1 MFFNCLAELKD
12 EKTMEE
18 LRIENSEF
26 LEFSEDVKVQ
36 ELQSLEAI
44 FSSSTKLDYS
54 WLSGV
59 ILIDVSLA
67 KMREILLNICNKIGT
82 GEIKEGTD
90 DVTRESIGAKSSWIK
105 YLPPVELH
113 FKVTE
118 GYPYDEPLDFRIKSD
133 FLDTRKK
140 RDLEAKLSDI
150 WVDFKDQILFTFVD
164 YLQTQLQ
171 EHLDEYVTFPL
182 DCGKDF
188 EKYDR
193 LREYNAWALKRD
205 FEMQTYSCEICQ
217 EDFKGF
223 DCHQFRP
230 CKHVFCADCL
240 FEYFSSLIISGD
252 IDKVHCPH
260 FDCTKH
266 VLEMKSEHLNFG
278 SFQKSFDFKEFKNR
292 IMTPPI
298 SLDTLTTILA
308 SKSKEGQGL
317 VGRYYDLFMK
327 QQFELISRLMPA
339 RLVSCPRVG
348 CPEQII
354 RENMSDPLV
363 VCQKCRY
370 AFCYHCD
377 KVWHGKYKKCDR
389 SSKEGQYM
397 NIPHYSLEK
406 WLENGE
412 GSAERKQL
420 ENMYGKPLIKR
431 MADEYL
437 MDKLFNEMLHD
448 RYQGFMRCPTCDIV
462 VQRLDG
468 CNKMCCSSCRTF
480 FCNLCGLYLDPS
492 RAYDHYNSYS
502 SSCYGKLFEGMP
514 GLDP

>member
-1 MFFNCLAELKD
+1 
-12 EKTMEE
+12 MEG
-18 LRIENSEF
+18 LRIEDSEF
-26 LEFSEDVKVQ
+26 REFSEDVKVQ

-44 FSSSTKLDYS
+44 FSSSTKLDYDR
-54 WLSGV
+54 LSGI
-59 ILIDVSLA
+59 ILIDISLDN
-67 KMREILLNICNKIGT
+67 MGEIFLDRCDKINCEGVTKSVDDVARGLLN
-82 GEIKEGTD
+82 
-90 DVTRESIGAKSSWIK
+90 AKSSRIK
-105 YLPPVELH
+105 YLPSVELH

-118 GYPYDEPLDFRIKSD
+118 GYPYYEPLDFSIKSD
-133 FLDTRKK
+133 FLDSKK
-140 RDLEAKLSDI
+140 ERELEVKLKEI
-150 WVDFKDQILFTFVD
+150 WIDFKDQILFTFVD

-171 EHLDEYVTFPL
+171 EHLDEYVIFPL
-182 DCGKDF
+182 DCGNDF

-193 LREYNAWALKRD
+193 IQKYNAWALKRD

-223 DCHQFRP
+223 DCHQFKP
-230 CKHVFCADCL
+230 CEHVFCANCL
-240 FEYFSSLIISGD
+240 FEYFSSLITSGE
-252 IDKVHCPH
+252 IDRVHCPH
-260 FDCTKH
+260 FDCTRH
-266 VLEMKSEHLNFG
+266 VLEMKSTDLDFG
-278 SFQKSFDFKEFKNR
+278 SSLKFFDFNEFKDR

-308 SKSKEGQGL
+308 SKGEAWQGL

-377 KVWHGKYKKCDR
+377 KAWHGKYKKCEK
-389 SSKEGQYM
+389 SLKKGQYM
-397 NIPHYSLEK
+397 NIPTDLLQK
-406 WLENGE
+406 WLDSGE
-412 GSAERKQL
+412 ASVERKQL
-420 ENMYGKPLIKR
+420 EHMYGKPLIKR

-437 MDKLFNEMLHD
+437 MDKLFNDLLHD
-448 RYQGFMRCPTCDIV
+448 KYQSFMRCPTCYIV

-492 RAYDHYNSYS
+492 RGYDHYNSYS

-514 GLDP
+514 GLDS